1 MLRVSEATL
10 GFSTSLAQYGLEKS
24 VHVLEICNDVL
35 EVAKARVALVA
46 RMKIDTARHALPHHP
61 LEERAALQ
69 VEHKAAGARH
79 WHAMEGHPGGAGALE
94 LLVEVAPAL
103 PHER

>member
-1 MLRVSEATL
+1 MAVNCA
-10 GFSTSLAQYGLEKS
+10 GFKGGSSRAGRPHDFWKFAMMSST
-24 VHVLEICNDVL
+24 L

-103 PHER
+103 PYER